1 MLSFCEYL
9 ELLVLLMKIA
19 RHRLIVGHLRQ
30 LFLYINKN
38 SVVSV
43 VFVVSRLYR
52 PRHVWVLL
60 RQHLQ
65 FRVVSPGINVVSLP
79 AGLKTHVRPVV
90 SKWLNV
96 VSMLSQKLK

>member
-1 MLSFCEYL
+1 
-9 ELLVLLMKIA
+9 
-19 RHRLIVGHLRQ
+19 
-30 LFLYINKN
+30 

>member
-1 MLSFCEYL
+1 
-9 ELLVLLMKIA
+9 MKIT
-19 RHRLIVGHLRQ
+19 RHCLIVGHL
-30 LFLYINKN
+30 LIFFIVSKN

-65 FRVVSPGINVVSLP
+65 FCVVSPGINVVSLP
-79 AGLKTHVRPVV
+79 ARLKTHFRHVV

-96 VSMLSQKLK
+96 VSVLSQKLK